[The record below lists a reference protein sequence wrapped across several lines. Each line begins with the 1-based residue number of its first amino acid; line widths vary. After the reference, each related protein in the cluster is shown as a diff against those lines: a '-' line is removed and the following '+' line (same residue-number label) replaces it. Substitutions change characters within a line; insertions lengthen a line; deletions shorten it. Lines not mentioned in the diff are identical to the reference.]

1 MSEKS
6 VGKPK
11 ASYKRG
17 WLEVGDGEEGG
28 HKWRKII
35 GEITGVIR
43 QENGG
48 LG

>member
-1 MSEKS
+1 MSEKFAS
-6 VGKPK
+6 NPK
-11 ASYKRG
+11 ASYQRG
-17 WLEVGDGEEGG
+17 WLEVGYGEEGG